1 MQGYCNCCPPERCD
15 DLECASWLKRV
26 PTIFRELMVVSMS
39 LRGLGSRLAM
49 SMAVVGSALI
59 ALPGSAGAASLSG
72 EEKLFYTGGDYVHI
86 SSTPP
91 RSASGHG
98 WWVREQS
105 DALEAVVTVQL
116 QINRGGYWVD
126 VGEPGKERVKPGGGS
141 ANRASARAVCLTF
154 DTNAWR
160 SVIDTDLVG
169 YLDSPDKL
177 ITPVRTL
184 PCGA

>member
-1 MQGYCNCCPPERCD
+1 
-15 DLECASWLKRV
+15 
-26 PTIFRELMVVSMS
+26 MS
-39 LRGLGSRLAM
+39 LWRLGSRLAM
-49 SMAVVGSALI
+49 SVALAGSALI
-59 ALPGSAGAASLSG
+59 ALSGSAEAGSRTGTWVVAMTG
-72 EEKLFYTGGDYVHI
+72 EEKLFYTAGDYVHI
-86 SSTPP
+86 SSTAP

-98 WWVREQS
+98 WWIREQS

-141 ANRASARAVCLTF
+141 ANRASARVACLNF

-160 SVIDTDLVG
+160 SIIDTDLVG
-169 YLDSPDKL
+169 YFDSPDKL
-177 ITPVRTL
+177 ITPARTL